1 MSYQPSI
8 EDIAYLAQN
17 QPEHFTSHVNTLRS
31 IQNAMQAD
39 EVQRETLE
47 AITTQNHY
55 NDFLANGGEAL
66 TESPILSMPLP
77 VLEGRPQA
85 QDPEFGAVCTV
96 CASQTPCIEKVEV
109 VCHSGSNNRVTL
121 QGENELVDTDC
132 KIYFVADK
140 AVSGELSF
148 EGFLQGTTFKDEGT
162 VTITLADDC
171 PHDAH
176 RLSWTEALNGTSIT
190 SGAEIPFTVETNPRP
205 TLLNIPRLGDYGLA
219 FEAATIILD
228 IIMNRAVMVKEEQF
242 KISYDGTQD
251 FFFTSVTVPSLKFA
265 GKVSLQPPQIGTENI
280 PRSEARRLREG
291 FGMGSNPRQVTH
303 EQGWQIDAQI
313 DVTCGSNTK
322 KIEVGKYR
330 SETTTYDSAPSLRDQ
345 DRSRQQSSSVD
356 RFIDSLSNGAKS
368 LAKRLSTEHDNRKLV
383 NLYTVGPKLGLEA
396 GTKQV
401 EETNEPGLTWE
412 LEVGLSIDFAFGVK
426 VDIYQAL
433 KRSLRRLP
441 VVTPLGGA
449 AHALL
454 VFLEDAEKGRNW
466 GVARYQINPFLFIDV
481 ALGAGF
487 KASEDN
493 ASSDNMLNGVYDFFE
508 REFGEESIQGQIEIK
523 LTAKAVGGIM
533 GYFDSIITE
542 ERVFRYEAEIA
553 TEGGIRIKT
562 DGGHWG
568 YQLYHKGA
576 ALKIKSF
583 KKVNV
588 ESGRD
593 QPADGGRP
601 SPSSNSR
608 QTVLSTTSI
617 EWVEDSEN
625 TNTYP
630 LAEGYTGEFIPFS

>member
-8 EDIAYLAQN
+8 EDVAQLAMD
-17 QPEHFTSHVNTLRS
+17 QPERFSSVQTTLRS
-31 IQNAMQAD
+31 IKNAMQAD
-39 EVQRETLE
+39 EVQRQALET
-47 AITTQNHY
+47 TTARHHY
-55 NDFLANGGEAL
+55 QDYLTNGGAPL
-66 TESPILSMPLP
+66 TESPIPPLP
-77 VLEGRPQA
+77 VLEGPA
-85 QDPEFGAVCTV
+85 HDTEFGGVCV
-96 CASQTPCIEKVEV
+96 DCASLTPCIKKVEV
-109 VCHSGSNNRVTL
+109 VCHGGENHRVTL
-121 QGENELVDTDC
+121 QGQKELENTDG

-148 EGFLQGTTFKDEGT
+148 EGFLRGTAFKDEGT
-162 VTITLADDC
+162 VTITLVDDC

-176 RLSWTEALNGTSIT
+176 TLTWTEERSGTPIT

-205 TLLNIPRLGDYGLA
+205 TLLNLPRLGDDGIA

-228 IIMNRAVMVKEEQF
+228 IIMNRAVMVKEETF
-242 KISYDGTQD
+242 SISYDGTRD
-251 FFFTSVTVPSLKFA
+251 FLFTSVTVPSLKFE
-265 GKVSLQPPQIGTENI
+265 GKVSVQPPRIGTEHI
-280 PRSEARRLREG
+280 PRSEARRLRGE

-322 KIEVGKYR
+322 EIKVGKYR
-330 SETTTYDSAPSLRDQ
+330 SETTTYDSASSLRDQ
-345 DRSRQQSSSVD
+345 ERVRQQSSSID
-356 RFIDSLSNGAKS
+356 RFIGSLTNSAKS
-368 LAKRLSTEHDNRKLV
+368 LAKNLSTEHDDEKLI
-383 NLYTVGPKLGLEA
+383 NLFTVGPKLGIEA
-396 GTKQV
+396 KTEQA
-401 EETNEPGLTWE
+401 EATNAINAPALTWTLE
-412 LEVGLSIDFAFGVK
+412 LGLSVAFAFGVK

-466 GVARYQINPFLFIDV
+466 GVARYQISPFLFIEV
-481 ALGAGF
+481 SLAAGF
-487 KASEDN
+487 KASEA
-493 ASSDNMLNGVYDFFE
+493 ASSDATLSGTYDFFK
-508 REFGEESIQGQIEIK
+508 REFDEATVEGQIEIK

-533 GYFDSIITE
+533 GYFDSILTE

-562 DGGHWG
+562 DNGSWG

-576 ALKIKSF
+576 SIKIKSF

-588 ESGRD
+588 ESGGR
-593 QPADGGRP
+593 QSKDGGYP
-601 SPSSNSR
+601 ASSSSSQVTR
-608 QTVLSTTSI
+608 TITTT
-617 EWVEDSEN
+617 EWVEDSGN

>member
-66 TESPILSMPLP
+66 TESPIPSMPLP

-176 RLSWTEALNGTSIT
+176 RLYWTEALNGTSIT

-280 PRSEARRLREG
+280 PRSEARRLSG
-291 FGMGSNPRQVTH
+291 SLGMGSNPRQVTH
-303 EQGWQIDAQI
+303 EQGWQIDAKI

-356 RFIDSLSNGAKS
+356 RFIGSLSNGAKS
-368 LAKRLSTEHDNRKLV
+368 LAKKLSTEHDDRKLV
-383 NLYTVGPKLGLEA
+383 NLYTVGPKLGIEV
-396 GTKQV
+396 GTEQV
-401 EETNEPGLTWE
+401 EETNGPGLTWK

-493 ASSDNMLNGVYDFFE
+493 ANSGNMLNGAYDFFK

-523 LTAKAVGGIM
+523 LTAKAAGGIM

-588 ESGRD
+588 ESGGRQSD
-593 QPADGGRP
+593 AGGRP
-601 SPSSNSR
+601 GPSSNSR
-608 QTVLSTTSI
+608 QAVLNTTTI

>member
-66 TESPILSMPLP
+66 TESPIPSMPLP

-176 RLSWTEALNGTSIT
+176 RLYWTEALNGTSIT

-280 PRSEARRLREG
+280 PRSEARRLRSEH
-291 FGMGSNPRQVTH
+291 GMGSNPRQVTH

-356 RFIDSLSNGAKS
+356 RFIGSLSNGAKS
-368 LAKRLSTEHDNRKLV
+368 LAKKLSTEHDDRKLV
-383 NLYTVGPKLGLEA
+383 NLYTVGPKLGIEA
-396 GTKQV
+396 GTEQV
-401 EETNEPGLTWE
+401 EETNGPGLTWK

-487 KASEDN
+487 KASEDS

>member
-8 EDIAYLAQN
+8 EDIAYLVEN
-17 QPEHFTSHVNTLRS
+17 QPERFSSPVTTLRS

-39 EVQRETLE
+39 DVQREALE
-47 AITTQNHY
+47 AITAQNHY
-55 NDFLANGGEAL
+55 NDFLANDGQAL
-66 TESPILSMPLP
+66 TESPIPPMPLP

-109 VCHSGSNNRVTL
+109 VCHSGGNNRVTL
-121 QGENELVDTDC
+121 QGENELVDTGC

-280 PRSEARRLREG
+280 PRSEARRLRSEH
-291 FGMGSNPRQVTH
+291 GMGSNPRQVTH
-303 EQGWQIDAQI
+303 EQGWQIDAKI

-322 KIEVGKYR
+322 VIEVGKYR
-330 SETTTYDSAPSLRDQ
+330 SETITYDSAPSLRDQ

-356 RFIDSLSNGAKS
+356 RFIGSLTNSAKS
-368 LAKRLSTEHDNRKLV
+368 LAKNLSTEHDKNKLT
-383 NLYTVGPKLGLEA
+383 NIFTVGPKLGIKA
-396 GTKQV
+396 GTEQT
-401 EETNEPGLTWE
+401 EETNGPGLTWK
-412 LEVGLSIDFAFGVK
+412 LEVGLSVDFAFGVK
-426 VDIYQAL
+426 VDIYLAL
-433 KRSLRRLP
+433 KRALRRLP
-441 VVTPLGGA
+441 IMTPLGAA
-449 AHALL
+449 AHTLL
-454 VFLEDAEKGRNW
+454 TFLEDAEKGRSIL
-466 GVARYQINPFLFIDV
+466 GAVEYQLTPSLYMEI

-487 KASEDN
+487 K
-493 ASSDNMLNGVYDFFE
+493 SSGDTTSDEALSGVYDFFNN
-508 REFGEESIQGQIEIK
+508 EFEEETIQGQVEIK
-523 LTAKAVGGIM
+523 LTAKAGGGIM

-542 ERVFRYEAEIA
+542 RYVFRYEAEIV

-562 DGGHWG
+562 DKGHWG

-576 ALKIKSF
+576 SLKVKSY

-588 ESGRD
+588 ESGDRR
-593 QPADGGRP
+593 PGAGGRP
-601 SPSSNSR
+601 GPSSNSR
-608 QTVLSTTSI
+608 QAVLNTTTI